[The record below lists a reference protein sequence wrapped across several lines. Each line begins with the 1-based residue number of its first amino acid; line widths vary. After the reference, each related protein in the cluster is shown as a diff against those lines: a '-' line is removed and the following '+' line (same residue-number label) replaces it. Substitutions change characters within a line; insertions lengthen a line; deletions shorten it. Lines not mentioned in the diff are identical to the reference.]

1 MWGSMKY
8 QFILRRG
15 EQSPP
20 LEDVRG
26 GEPDGLITPGGV
38 APRYCVRHAAAGP
51 ETPPE

>member
-8 QFILRRG
+8 QVILGRG

-26 GEPDGLITPGGV
+26 NEPEGLITPGGV
-38 APRYCVRHAAAGP
+38 APCYYVRPLQGQ
-51 ETPPE
+51 ETPHE